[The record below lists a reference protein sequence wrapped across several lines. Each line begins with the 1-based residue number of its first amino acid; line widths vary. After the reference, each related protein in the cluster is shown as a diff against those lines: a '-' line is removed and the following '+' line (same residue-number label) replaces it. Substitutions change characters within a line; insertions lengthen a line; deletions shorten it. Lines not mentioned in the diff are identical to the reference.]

1 MKRISLRMI
10 ALSLAGALV
19 LSIGVS
25 GVAYAEPGT
34 LPPVNALGTNQEL
47 VAMLEK
53 IDSDTFVACT
63 DITITEDQLD
73 EIGATA
79 VDVTK
84 DISGDYETVVAIK
97 NWVHQHIKYDWDNSV
112 KDQNAY
118 TAFIEGEG
126 ICQAYSNLTKAML
139 SSLDIPCVLVNG
151 NSSAGGHAWNMAYTQ
166 DKGWVLVD
174 STWGTIYTEETQF
187 SQDHTPYYCDSIQE
201 KEGDYIFTYF
211 NGVAVRDY
219 LGNDTT
225 LDIPDN
231 FRGVPT
237 TALDS
242 DVRTWA
248 NVGTFKSI
256 SFPASLKNIDQIDYA
271 FSNFTSLE
279 EFQVDEGNLSFTSE
293 DGVLYNSNQTQ
304 LLVYPAGK
312 ADTAF
317 QVPDTVTSF
326 VECVFKY
333 NSNLK
338 HILIPASVTN
348 LGKDLF
354 YNNSITVYA
363 SAGSDAA
370 AYAQQNGLTLK
381 DPDAFPT
388 HIHNLTAVPGKA
400 STCTVKGNIP
410 YWYCKE
416 CDKYFS
422 DAEAKTEISK
432 EKTELPLAQ
441 HKTQLQNQKD
451 ATCTQEGYTGDLVCT
466 ECKTVVEKGK
476 TIAKL
481 PHSTQL
487 VGKKDATCTQ
497 EGYTGDLV
505 CTECKT
511 VVEKGEA
518 IAKLPHSTQL
528 VGKKDATCT
537 QEGYTGDLVC
547 TECKTVVEKGKTIA
561 KLPHSTQLVDKKDAT
576 CTQEGYTGDLVC
588 TECDTV
594 VEKGKT
600 IPAKGHNY
608 EDGVCTV
615 CGAEDPDHVE
625 PTDPVEPSQPVQPSQ
640 PVEPS
645 EKPQGTVTLDN
656 NTGYQIT
663 TGNADKVFDKNTV
676 ITVESVTGGNI
687 YTTVEKALKGV
698 VADMK
703 DTAILEITATL
714 DGKSVQPDGNVTIT
728 FQIPQHLSV
737 DHLKLYYVAEN
748 GEKEEIAI
756 TVNKDARTATAS
768 LEHFSTYVLAN
779 VVVDEDGSKVPPT
792 GDNSQVMVYASVL
805 ALVAAAF
812 IIISAVA
819 VKKRTR

>member
-19 LSIGVS
+19 LSLGAG

-47 VAMLEK
+47 VDMLEQTNPK
-53 IDSDTFVACT
+53 TYVAHD
-63 DITITEDQLD
+63 DIIITQPQFE
-73 EIGATA
+73 EIGAKA
-79 VDVTK
+79 REVTDGITDDFQK
-84 DISGDYETVVAIK
+84 VVAIEDFV
-97 NWVHQHIKYDWDNSV
+97 NRHITYSTNV
-112 KDQNAY
+112 ADQNAY
-118 TAFIEGEG
+118 TAFTEKKG

-139 SSLDIPCVLVNG
+139 SYLGIPCVLVNG
-151 NSSAGGHAWNMAYTQ
+151 DSSGGGHAWNMAYTENE
-166 DKGWVLVD
+166 GWIFVD
-174 STWGTIYTEETQF
+174 STYSWDIVSTDVAEF
-187 SQDHTPYYCDSIQE
+187 SKSHQPYYCDSIQE

-225 LDIPDN
+225 LDIPDK
-231 FRGVPT
+231 FRDVST
-237 TALDS
+237 TALDV
-242 DVRTWA
+242 DVRNWA
-248 NVGTFKSI
+248 NADTFTSI
-256 SFPASLKNIDQIDYA
+256 SFPATLKNIDKA
-271 FSNFTSLE
+271 VETFTRYTNLE
-279 EFQVDEGNLSFTSE
+279 EFQVAEGNPSFTSK
-293 DGVLYNSNQTQ
+293 DGVLFNSDMTQ
-304 LLVYPAGK
+304 LLVYPAAK
-312 ADTAF
+312 KDLSF
-317 QVPDTVTSF
+317 QVPDTVTTLG
-326 VECVFKY
+326 ECVFQQ
-333 NSNLK
+333 NANLK
-338 HILIPASVTN
+338 HVLISDKVDVPAKS
-348 LGKDLF
+348 GLF
-354 YNNSITVYA
+354 YDNSVTVYA
-363 SAGSDAA
+363 PAGSAA
-370 AYAQQNGLTLK
+370 ATYAQQNGLIWK
-381 DPDAFPT
+381 KPDEFPSPHAHT
-388 HIHNLTAVPGKA
+388 LTAVPAKA
-400 STCTVKGNIP
+400 STCTVKGNID
-410 YWYCKE
+410 YWYCTE

-422 DAEAKTEISK
+422 DDEGRFETTKDQI
-432 EKTELPLAQ
+432 ELPLAE
-441 HKTQLQNQKD
+441 HTEVTIPGKA
-451 ATCTQEGYTGDLVCT
+451 ATCTETGLTDGTKCSVCGEILVAQK
-466 ECKTVVEKGK
+466 EIPAKGHTDV
-476 TIAKL
+476 TI
-481 PHSTQL
+481 P
-487 VGKKDATCTQ
+487 GKAATCT
-497 EGYTGDLV
+497 ETGLTDGTKCSVCGEILV
-505 CTECKT
+505 AQKE
-511 VVEKGEA
+511 
-518 IAKLPHSTQL
+518 
-528 VGKKDATCT
+528 
-537 QEGYTGDLVC
+537 
-547 TECKTVVEKGKTIA
+547 
-561 KLPHSTQLVDKKDAT
+561 
-576 CTQEGYTGDLVC
+576 
-588 TECDTV
+588 
-594 VEKGKT
+594 

-805 ALVAAAF
+805 ALAAAAF

>member
-73 EIGATA
+73 EIGAKA

-97 NWVHQHIKYDWDNSV
+97 SWVHQHISYDWDNSAPNQ
-112 KDQNAY
+112 DAY
-118 TAFIEGEG
+118 TAFIGQEG

-139 SSLDIPCVLVNG
+139 SSLGIPCVLVNG

-370 AYAQQNGLTLK
+370 AYAQQNKLTLK
-381 DPDAFPT
+381 DPDEFPK
-388 HIHNLTAVPGKA
+388 HIHTLTAVPKKD
-400 STCTVKGNIP
+400 STCTVKGNID

-476 TIAKL
+476 
-481 PHSTQL
+481 
-487 VGKKDATCTQ
+487 
-497 EGYTGDLV
+497 
-505 CTECKT
+505 
-511 VVEKGEA
+511 A

-588 TECDTV
+588 TECKTV

-608 EDGVCTV
+608 ENGVCTV

-805 ALVAAAF
+805 ALAAAAF

>member
-73 EIGATA
+73 EIGAKA
-79 VDVTK
+79 MDVTK

-97 NWVHQHIKYDWDNSV
+97 SWVHQHISYDWDNSAPNQ
-112 KDQNAY
+112 DAY
-118 TAFIEGEG
+118 TAFIGGEG

-187 SQDHTPYYCDSIQE
+187 TQDHTPYYCDSIQE
-201 KEGDYIFTYF
+201 QEGDFVFTYF

-231 FRGVPT
+231 FRGVPI
-237 TALDS
+237 TALDDDMS
-242 DVRTWA
+242 NLSKAGVIQ
-248 NVGTFKSI
+248 SI
-256 SFPASLKNIDQIDYA
+256 SFPASLKNIDNVDYA
-271 FSNFTSLE
+271 FLKYTNLKKFRVDAANPNYTS
-279 EFQVDEGNLSFTSE
+279 V
-293 DGVLYNSNQTQ
+293 DGVLYDNGVTE

-370 AYAQQNGLTLK
+370 AYAQQNNLTLK
-381 DPDAFPT
+381 DPDEFPK
-388 HIHNLTAVPGKA
+388 HIHNLTAVPKKD
-400 STCTVKGNIP
+400 STCTVKGNID

-476 TIAKL
+476 
-481 PHSTQL
+481 
-487 VGKKDATCTQ
+487 
-497 EGYTGDLV
+497 
-505 CTECKT
+505 
-511 VVEKGEA
+511 A

-576 CTQEGYTGDLVC
+576 CTQEGYTGDLGC
-588 TECDTV
+588 TECKTV

-600 IPAKGHNY
+600 IPAKGHTP
-608 EDGVCTV
+608 C
-615 CGAEDPDHVE
+615 A
-625 PTDPVEPSQPVQPSQ
+625 
-640 PVEPS
+640 
-645 EKPQGTVTLDN
+645 
-656 NTGYQIT
+656 
-663 TGNADKVFDKNTV
+663 
-676 ITVESVTGGNI
+676 
-687 YTTVEKALKGV
+687 ALKIPT
-698 VADMK
+698 MWSPP
-703 DTAILEITATL
+703 ILW
-714 DGKSVQPDGNVTIT
+714 
-728 FQIPQHLSV
+728 
-737 DHLKLYYVAEN
+737 
-748 GEKEEIAI
+748 
-756 TVNKDARTATAS
+756 S
-768 LEHFSTYVLAN
+768 LPSPC
-779 VVVDEDGSKVPPT
+779 SPPSLWSLPR
-792 GDNSQVMVYASVL
+792 NL
-805 ALVAAAF
+805 RAL
-812 IIISAVA
+812 
-819 VKKRTR
+819 

>member
-1 MKRISLRMI
+1 MKQHSLRLV

-63 DITITEDQLD
+63 DITITTDQLN
-73 EIGATA
+73 EIGETA
-79 VDVTK
+79 VEVTQNL
-84 DISGDYETVVAIK
+84 SSDYDKVNAIK
-97 NWVHQHIKYDWDNSV
+97 TWVNQHIAYDWDNSV

-201 KEGDYIFTYF
+201 QEGDFVFTYF

-293 DGVLYNSNQTQ
+293 NGVLYNSDQTQ

-312 ADTAF
+312 TDTAF

-363 SAGSDAA
+363 SAGSAA
-370 AYAQQNGLTLK
+370 ATYAQQNNLTLK
-381 DPDAFPT
+381 DPDEFPK
-388 HIHNLTAVPGKA
+388 HIHNLTAVPKKD
-400 STCTVKGNIP
+400 STCTVKGNID

-441 HKTQLQNQKD
+441 HKTQLENQ
-451 ATCTQEGYTGDLVCT
+451 
-466 ECKTVVEKGK
+466 
-476 TIAKL
+476 
-481 PHSTQL
+481 
-487 VGKKDATCTQ
+487 KDATCTQ

-518 IAKLPHSTQL
+518 IEKLPHSTQL

-561 KLPHSTQLVDKKDAT
+561 KLPHTTQLVGKKDAT
-576 CTQEGYTGDLVC
+576 CIQEGYTGDLVC

-594 VEKGKT
+594 VEKGET

-608 EDGVCTV
+608 ENGVCTV

-805 ALVAAAF
+805 ALAAAAF

>member
-1 MKRISLRMI
+1 MKPISLRMI

-47 VAMLEK
+47 VAMLEQTNPK
-53 IDSDTFVACT
+53 TYVAHD
-63 DITITEDQLD
+63 DIIITQPQFE
-73 EIGATA
+73 EIGAKA
-79 VDVTK
+79 REVTDGITDDFQK
-84 DISGDYETVVAIK
+84 VVAIEDFV
-97 NWVHQHIKYDWDNSV
+97 NRHITYSTNV
-112 KDQNAY
+112 ADQNAY
-118 TAFIEGEG
+118 TAFTEKKG

-139 SSLDIPCVLVNG
+139 SYLGIPCVLVNG
-151 NSSAGGHAWNMAYTQ
+151 NSSGGGHAWNMAYTENE
-166 DKGWVLVD
+166 GWIFVD
-174 STWGTIYTEETQF
+174 STYSWDIVSTDVAEF
-187 SQDHTPYYCDSIQE
+187 SKSHQPYYCDSIQE

-225 LDIPDN
+225 LDIPDK
-231 FRGVPT
+231 FRDVST
-237 TALDS
+237 TALDV
-242 DVRTWA
+242 DVRNWA
-248 NVGTFKSI
+248 NADTFKSI
-256 SFPASLKNIDQIDYA
+256 SFPATLKNIDQIDYA
-271 FSNFTSLE
+271 FNSFTSLE
-279 EFQVDEGNLSFTSE
+279 EFQVAEDNPFFTSE
-293 DGVLYNSNQTQ
+293 DGVLYNRDQTQ

-312 ADTAF
+312 TDKAF
-317 QVPDTVTSF
+317 QVPDTVTTLG
-326 VECVFKY
+326 ECVFQK
-333 NSNLK
+333 NANLK
-338 HILIPASVTN
+338 HVLISDKVAVPAK
-348 LGKDLF
+348 GGLF
-354 YNNSITVYA
+354 YDNNTITVYA
-363 SAGSDAA
+363 SATSPAGQ
-370 AYAQQNGLTLK
+370 YATNNNITLK

-388 HIHNLTAVPGKA
+388 HIHNLTAVPKKD
-400 STCTVKGNIP
+400 STCTVKGNID
-410 YWYCKE
+410 YWYCKG

-432 EKTELPLAQ
+432 DKTELPLAQ
-441 HKTQLQNQKD
+441 HK
-451 ATCTQEGYTGDLVCT
+451 
-466 ECKTVVEKGK
+466 
-476 TIAKL
+476 
-481 PHSTQL
+481 TQL

-518 IAKLPHSTQL
+518 IAKLPHTTQL
-528 VGKKDATCT
+528 VG
-537 QEGYTGDLVC
+537 
-547 TECKTVVEKGKTIA
+547 
-561 KLPHSTQLVDKKDAT
+561 KKDAT

-594 VEKGKT
+594 VEKGET

-676 ITVESVTGGNI
+676 IAVESVTAGNI

-714 DGKSVQPDGNVTIT
+714 DGKSVQPDGNVTMT

-805 ALVAAAF
+805 ALAAAAF

>member
-1 MKRISLRMI
+1 MKPISLRMI

-34 LPPVNALGTNQEL
+34 LPPVNALGSNEEL
-47 VAMLEK
+47 VAMLEQTNPK
-53 IDSDTFVACT
+53 TYVAHD
-63 DITITEDQLD
+63 DIIITQPQFE
-73 EIGATA
+73 EIGAKA
-79 VDVTK
+79 VEVTQDK
-84 DISGDYETVVAIK
+84 SSDYEKVVAIK
-97 NWVHQHIKYDWDNSV
+97 DWVYKHIAYGYDSSV

-118 TAFIEGEG
+118 TAFKEKKG

-139 SSLDIPCVLVNG
+139 SYLGIPCVLVNG
-151 NSSAGGHAWNMAYTQ
+151 NSTYGGHAWNMAYTQ
-166 DKGWVLVD
+166 DKGWFFVD

-187 SQDHTPYYCDSIQE
+187 SQDHTPYFCDSIQE

-211 NGVAVRDY
+211 NGVAICDY
-219 LGNDTT
+219 KGNDTT

-237 TALDS
+237 TALDV
-242 DVRTWA
+242 DVRNWA
-248 NVGTFKSI
+248 NADTFTSI
-256 SFPASLKNIDQIDYA
+256 SFPATLKNIDKA
-271 FSNFTSLE
+271 VETFTNYTNLE
-279 EFQVDEGNLSFTSE
+279 EFQVAEGNPSFTSE
-293 DGVLYNSNQTQ
+293 DGVLYNRDQTQ
-304 LLVYPAGK
+304 LLVYPAAK
-312 ADTAF
+312 TDISF
-317 QVPDTVTSF
+317 QVPDTVTTLG
-326 VECVFKY
+326 ECVFQK
-333 NSNLK
+333 NANLK
-338 HILIPASVTN
+338 HVLIPASVTQ
-348 LGKDLF
+348 LDKDLF
-354 YNNSITVYA
+354 HDKSVTVYA
-363 SAGSDAA
+363 PDGSAA
-370 AYAQQNGLTLK
+370 AVYAQQNGLTLK
-381 DPDAFPT
+381 DPDAFPK
-388 HIHNLTAVPGKA
+388 HIHNLTAVPKKD
-400 STCTVKGNIP
+400 STCTVKGNID
-410 YWYCKE
+410 YWYCKG

-422 DAEAKTEISK
+422 DAEAKTDITK
-432 EKTELPLAQ
+432 EQTELPLAQ

-451 ATCTQEGYTGDLVCT
+451 ATCAQEGYTGDLVCT
-466 ECKTVVEKGK
+466 ECKTVVEEGK

-481 PHSTQL
+481 PHSTQLVGKKDATCTEEGYTGDLVCTECKTVVEEGKVIEKLPHNTQL

-505 CTECKT
+505 CTEC
-511 VVEKGEA
+511 
-518 IAKLPHSTQL
+518 
-528 VGKKDATCT
+528 
-537 QEGYTGDLVC
+537 
-547 TECKTVVEKGKTIA
+547 
-561 KLPHSTQLVDKKDAT
+561 
-576 CTQEGYTGDLVC
+576 
-588 TECDTV
+588 DTV
-594 VEKGKT
+594 VEMGKT

-676 ITVESVTGGNI
+676 IAVESVTAGNI

-805 ALVAAAF
+805 ALAAAAF

>member
-10 ALSLAGALV
+10 ALSMAGALV
-19 LSIGVS
+19 LSLGAG

-63 DITITEDQLD
+63 DITITEDQLN
-73 EIGATA
+73 EIGAEAKKITQGIT
-79 VDVTK
+79 D
-84 DISGDYETVVAIK
+84 DYEKVVAIEK
-97 NWVHQHIKYDWDNSV
+97 FVNKHIKYSTDV
-112 KDQNAY
+112 ADQNAY
-118 TAFIEGEG
+118 TAFKEQKG

-139 SSLDIPCVLVNG
+139 SYLGIPCVLVNG
-151 NSSAGGHAWNMAYTQ
+151 DSSGGGHAWNMAYTVTE
-166 DKGWVLVD
+166 GWIFVD
-174 STWGTIYTEETQF
+174 STYTWDIVSTDVAEF
-187 SQDHTPYYCDSIQE
+187 SKSHQPYYCGSIQE
-201 KEGDYIFTYF
+201 VEGDYVFTYH
-211 NGVAVRDY
+211 NGVAVTDY
-219 LGNDTT
+219 TGTSTT
-225 LDIPDN
+225 LNIPDD
-231 FRGVPT
+231 FRGLPT
-237 TALDS
+237 TALDV
-242 DVRTWA
+242 DVRNWA
-248 NVGTFKSI
+248 NADTFTSI
-256 SFPASLKNIDQIDYA
+256 FFPATLKNIDKAVETFTDYT
-271 FSNFTSLE
+271 NLE
-279 EFQVDEGNLSFTSE
+279 EFQVAEGNPSFTSE
-293 DGVLYNSNQTQ
+293 DGVLYNSGKTQ
-304 LLVYPAGK
+304 LLVYPAAK
-312 ADTAF
+312 TDISF
-317 QVPDTVTSF
+317 QVPDTVTTLG
-326 VECVFKY
+326 ECVFKY

-338 HILIPASVTN
+338 HVLIPASVIR
-348 LGKDLF
+348 LDKDLF
-354 YNNSITVYA
+354 HDESVTVYA
-363 SAGSDAA
+363 PADSAAA
-370 AYAQQNGLTLK
+370 AYAQDNKLPLK
-381 DPDAFPT
+381 DPDEFPK
-388 HIHNLTAVPGKA
+388 HIHNLTAVPKKD
-400 STCTVKGNIP
+400 STCTVKGNID
-410 YWYCKE
+410 YWYCQE
-416 CDKYFS
+416 CGKYFS

-441 HKTQLQNQKD
+441 HKTQLQNKKD

-466 ECKTVVEKGK
+466 ECKTEVEKGK

-497 EGYTGDLV
+497 EGYTGDQV
-505 CTECKT
+505 CSVCQT
-511 VVEKGEA
+511 VVTKGE
-518 IAKLPHSTQL
+518 
-528 VGKKDATCT
+528 
-537 QEGYTGDLVC
+537 
-547 TECKTVVEKGKTIA
+547 
-561 KLPHSTQLVDKKDAT
+561 
-576 CTQEGYTGDLVC
+576 
-588 TECDTV
+588 
-594 VEKGKT
+594 T

-805 ALVAAAF
+805 ALAAAAF
-812 IIISAVA
+812 IIISAAA

>member
-19 LSIGVS
+19 LSLGVS

-47 VAMLEK
+47 VAMLK
-53 IDSDTFVACT
+53 TINSDTFVACT
-63 DITITEDQLD
+63 DITITDDQLKV
-73 EIGATA
+73 IGAKA
-79 VDVTK
+79 LEVTK

-97 NWVHQHIKYDWDNSV
+97 NWVHQHIEYDWDNSAPNQ
-112 KDQNAY
+112 DAY
-118 TAFIEGEG
+118 TAFIGGEG

-139 SSLDIPCVLVNG
+139 SSLGIPCVLVNG
-151 NSSAGGHAWNMAYTQ
+151 DSSEGGHAWNMAYTQ

-187 SQDHTPYYCDSIQE
+187 SQKHTPYFCDSIQE

-211 NGVAVRDY
+211 NGVAICDY
-219 LGNDTT
+219 KGNDTT

-237 TALDS
+237 TALDV
-242 DVRTWA
+242 DVRNWA
-248 NVGTFKSI
+248 NADTFTSI
-256 SFPASLKNIDQIDYA
+256 SFPATLENIDKA
-271 FSNFTSLE
+271 VETFTRYTNLE
-279 EFQVDEGNLSFTSE
+279 EFQVAEGNPSFTSE
-293 DGVLYNSNQTQ
+293 DGVLYNRDQTQ
-304 LLVYPAGK
+304 LLVYPAAK
-312 ADTAF
+312 ADISF
-317 QVPDTVTSF
+317 QVPDTVTTLG
-326 VECVFKY
+326 ECVFEK
-333 NSNLK
+333 NANLK
-338 HILIPASVTN
+338 HVLIPASVA
-348 LGKDLF
+348 DLAKALF
-354 YNNSITVYA
+354 HDEFVTVYA
-363 SAGSDAA
+363 PAGSAA
-370 AYAQQNGLTLK
+370 ATYAQQYGLTLK
-381 DPDAFPT
+381 DPDEFPK
-388 HIHNLTAVPGKA
+388 HIHNLTAVPKKD
-400 STCTVKGNIP
+400 STCTVKGNID
-410 YWYCKE
+410 YWYCQD
-416 CDKYFS
+416 CGKYFS
-422 DAEAKTEISK
+422 DAEAKTDITK
-432 EKTELPLAQ
+432 EQTELPLAQ
-441 HKTQLQNQKD
+441 HK
-451 ATCTQEGYTGDLVCT
+451 
-466 ECKTVVEKGK
+466 
-476 TIAKL
+476 
-481 PHSTQL
+481 TQL

-505 CTECKT
+505 CTECNT
-511 VVEKGEA
+511 VVKEGEA
-518 IAKLPHSTQL
+518 IEKLPHSTQL

-537 QEGYTGDLVC
+537 QEGYTGDQVC
-547 TECKTVVEKGKTIA
+547 TECKTVVEKGEAIE
-561 KLPHSTQLVDKKDAT
+561 KLPHTTQLVGKKDAT
-576 CTQEGYTGDLVC
+576 CAQEGYTGDLVC

-594 VEKGKT
+594 VEKGET

-805 ALVAAAF
+805 ALAAAAF
-812 IIISAVA
+812 MIISAVA